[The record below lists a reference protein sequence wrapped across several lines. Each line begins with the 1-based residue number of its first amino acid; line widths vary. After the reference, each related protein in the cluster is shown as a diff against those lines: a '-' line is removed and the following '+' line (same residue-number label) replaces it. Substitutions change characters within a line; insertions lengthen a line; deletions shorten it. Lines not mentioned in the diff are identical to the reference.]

1 MLPTHTSAPR
11 ATPGEPTAKRVNQK
25 IMTIM
30 EHAQTRA
37 VSERQGN
44 KEREIER
51 ELRERYRD

>member
-51 ELRERYRD
+51 ELN